1 MNKNSYATF
10 QKNMRTLT
18 SGEMMIKI
26 LK

>member
-1 MNKNSYATF
+1 MKKNSYATL
-10 QKNMRTLT
+10 QKNMRAIT